1 MPDDSLK
8 DEDGIVLIIRIL
20 QRIMK
25 RVKFL
30 FLFNGVPRYNFWSE
44 EDGSLYVI
52 SKKISWIAMKSGEDC
67 FYRREQISVKA
78 LPIGGADVIGVLCCL
93 TDDGTVLTDE
103 EVEIVSLFRKVI
115 SEELIQA
122 KTSSHFHEE
131 MNHYLRLIDS
141 LDQVIF
147 EADLEGRLI
156 FLNESGVKKFGYTK
170 ESLIGKVITD
180 FVHPKHHE
188 RVKEALADIFL
199 EEY

>member
-1 MPDDSLK
+1 
-8 DEDGIVLIIRIL
+8 
-20 QRIMK
+20 
-25 RVKFL
+25 
-30 FLFNGVPRYNFWSE
+30 
-44 EDGSLYVI
+44 
-52 SKKISWIAMKSGEDC
+52 
-67 FYRREQISVKA
+67 
-78 LPIGGADVIGVLCCL
+78 
-93 TDDGTVLTDE
+93 
-103 EVEIVSLFRKVI
+103 
-115 SEELIQA
+115 
-122 KTSSHFHEE
+122 